1 MKNKKLLISLGLALV
16 FAAGLL
22 LMSQGISRAGDCRII
37 RVNSTVQYKDVTL
50 EPSIMNIEKG
60 TCVIWFNKAA
70 KSKVRII
77 FEDGKKVC
85 EDVIEASMDFVLDDK
100 NCYITKTYLP
110 PFGTAS
116 LSFDKA
122 GEYEY
127 VTEIMGTSA
136 KVKGKIRVK

>member
-16 FAAGLL
+16 FAVGLL
-22 LMSQGISRAGDCRII
+22 LMSQGISRAGDCRIV
-37 RVNSTVQYKDVTL
+37 RVNATATYQDVNL
-50 EPSIMNIEKG
+50 EPSILVIDKG

-70 KSKVRII
+70 KSRVRII

-85 EDVIEASMDFVLDDK
+85 EDVIEASMDFELDDK
-100 NCYITKTYLP
+100 NCFITKTYLP

-116 LSFDKA
+116 LGFDKA

-127 VTEIMGTSA
+127 VVEITGTA
-136 KVKGKIRVK
+136 VKAKGKIRVK